1 VESNGVGDSKPK
13 LLEDELMGDGGCV
26 GMANKILSKGLLTPV
41 VGCGKWDNAIACSFV
56 F

>member
-1 VESNGVGDSKPK
+1 MESNGVGDSKPK